1 MQSNVMSIEEIAAE
15 VGYADVKYFSR
26 VFKKV
31 KGISAGEYRRSSGED
46 DPFAW
51 LKERNIDYR

>member
-1 MQSNVMSIEEIAAE
+1 MSIEEIAAE